1 MLAAIGGAAARHPWI
16 TLVVWIL
23 LIGGAVATAVGG
35 LAGESLFDRLKSEA
49 PGANGESSRADD
61 VLAGDDEERS
71 SLTLLAYGIAPDDP
85 DAVETVADLVATL
98 EDMPRTSVVT
108 PVGVPTLPDGSVV
121 PALAPLVAD
130 DGDGFLISVTVEGA
144 DGGLPDDAVVDAA
157 TDDLREAADELRQ
170 SHPDAALEVGGG
182 KLLVDSI
189 VEISEND
196 LKRGEAVALPIALV
210 VMLVVFGGFI
220 AAGIPLVGAGV
231 SIAGALGA
239 LLGFT
244 FLLDIDTT
252 VVNVVTA
259 VGLGLS
265 IDYGLLI
272 VSRFREE
279 HRAAGIAGRD
289 GRLAAI
295 RRTAQTAGRT
305 VVFSGVTFAIAS
317 LGLLVFE
324 PRIVKA
330 IGLGAL
336 AVTVIAIASALTLI
350 PALLSLTGDR
360 LLKPG
365 ALTRIPGVGKV
376 VAGFGDIAPDD
387 GFFSKLTRRVQRH
400 PAIVTIACALLLVL
414 LGSPLAS
421 LRLANTSV
429 DALPAS
435 STQHEFLETLSD
447 RFPDATSPRVAL
459 VTETEGD
466 AERWS
471 AAVTGIQG
479 VQSVGIPVET
489 GDAWRTVVRVDP
501 ADGIDVVNAIR
512 SDRAALQDDG
522 LGEAWVT
529 GTDART
535 VDFSNSLL
543 GSAPW
548 AALIIAL
555 GTMVFLFLMTGS
567 LVIPIKALIASALS
581 LGASIG
587 VLVWGFEQGNFAP
600 VMGFDP
606 ADVHGVDV
614 LVLLLTFAFGF
625 GLAMD
630 YEMFIL
636 SRIKEQVDAGVP
648 GREAIARGLQRSGR
662 IITSAALIIIVVF
675 AGFAT
680 GDLMVIKQLG
690 TALAVAVLLDATLVR
705 CLLVPAL
712 MTWQQRIMWW
722 APRWLKRLHA
732 RIGLAD

>member
-1 MLAAIGGAAARHPWI
+1 MAQRVRPLAAIGGAAARHPWI
-16 TLVVWIL
+16 TLVAWVL
-23 LIGGAVATAVGG
+23 VIGGAVATAVGG
-35 LAGESLFDRLKSEA
+35 IAGESLFDRLKSEA
-49 PGANGESSRADD
+49 PSANGESSHADD
-61 VLAGDDEERS
+61 ALAGDDQERS
-71 SLTLLAYGIAPDDP
+71 SLTLLADGIAPDDP
-85 DAVETVADLVATL
+85 DAVQTVADLVARL
-98 EDMPRTSVVT
+98 DDLPHTSVVT
-108 PVGVPTLPDGSVV
+108 PVGVPTLPDGSVI

-130 DGDGFLISVTVEGA
+130 GGDGFLVSVTVEGV
-144 DGGLPDDAVVDAA
+144 DGGLPDDATVDAA
-157 TDDLREAADELRQ
+157 TDELRAAGDELRT
-170 SHPDAALEVGGG
+170 SHPDATLEVGGG

-189 VEISEND
+189 VGISEND

-295 RRTAQTAGRT
+295 RRTAETAGRT

-324 PRIVKA
+324 PRIVRA

-360 LLKPG
+360 LLRPG
-365 ALTRIPGVGKV
+365 ALTRLPW
-376 VAGFGDIAPDD
+376 AGRLISRFGDIAPDD

-435 STQHEFLETLSD
+435 STQHTFLETLAD

-459 VTETEGD
+459 VTESEED
-466 AERWS
+466 AETWA
-471 AAVTGIQG
+471 AAVTGIEG
-479 VQSVGIPVET
+479 VKSTGTPVES

-501 ADGIDVVNAIR
+501 ADGIDVVREIR
-512 SDRAALQDDG
+512 ADRAALQADG

-529 GTDART
+529 GSDART
-535 VDFSNSLL
+535 LDFSTSLL
-543 GSAPW
+543 VSSPW

-555 GTMVFLFLMTGS
+555 GTVVFLFLMTGS
-567 LVIPIKALIASALS
+567 LVIPLKALVASALS
-581 LGASIG
+581 L
-587 VLVWGFEQGNFAP
+587 
-600 VMGFDP
+600 
-606 ADVHGVDV
+606 
-614 LVLLLTFAFGF
+614 
-625 GLAMD
+625 
-630 YEMFIL
+630 
-636 SRIKEQVDAGVP
+636 
-648 GREAIARGLQRSGR
+648 
-662 IITSAALIIIVVF
+662 
-675 AGFAT
+675 
-680 GDLMVIKQLG
+680 
-690 TALAVAVLLDATLVR
+690 
-705 CLLVPAL
+705 
-712 MTWQQRIMWW
+712 
-722 APRWLKRLHA
+722 
-732 RIGLAD
+732 

>member
-1 MLAAIGGAAARHPWI
+1 MLAAIGGAAARHPVI
-16 TLVVWIL
+16 TLVAWIA
-23 LIGGAVATAVGG
+23 LIGAAVATAVAGIG
-35 LAGESLFDRLKSEA
+35 GESLFDRLTSAA
-49 PGANGESSRADD
+49 PAADGESSRADD

-71 SLTLLAYGIAPDDP
+71 SLTLLVYGVMPADSAGALS
-85 DAVETVADLVATL
+85 AVEHGLTNVPET
-98 EDMPRTSVVT
+98 TI
-108 PVGVPTLPDGSVV
+108 VGPIPSE
-121 PALAPLVAD
+121 
-130 DGDGFLISVTVEGA
+130 DGDGFLVNVTIEGVDGA
-144 DGGLPDDAVVDAA
+144 DPDSDDIERATAVLDAA
-157 TDDLREAADELRQ
+157 AAQLRQ
-170 SHPDAALEVGGG
+170 SHPDATVEVGGST
-182 KLLVDSI
+182 LLVDSI
-189 VEISEND
+189 VSISEND
-196 LKRGEAVALPIALV
+196 LRRGETVALPIALV

-220 AAGIPLVGAGV
+220 AAGIPLIGAGV

-244 FLLDIDTT
+244 YLLDIDTT

-279 HRAAGIAGRD
+279 HRRAGIPGRAGR
-289 GRLAAI
+289 LSAI
-295 RRTAQTAGRT
+295 SRTAETAGRT

-324 PRIVKA
+324 PHIVRA

-350 PALLSLTGDR
+350 PAILSLTGDR
-360 LLKPG
+360 LLRPG
-365 ALTRIPGVGKV
+365 ALTRLPG
-376 VAGFGDIAPDD
+376 AGLLISRFGDVAPDD

-435 STQHEFLETLSD
+435 SDQYAFVQNLNDH
-447 RFPDATSPRVAL
+447 FPDAASPRVAL
-459 VTETEGD
+459 VTQTERD
-466 AERWS
+466 AETW
-471 AAVTGIQG
+471 ADAVTGMDG
-479 VQSVGIPVET
+479 VQSVGAPAET

-501 ADGIDVVNAIR
+501 RDGLDVVTAIR
-512 SDRAALQDDG
+512 AARPALQQDG
-522 LGEAWVT
+522 LGQAWVT
-529 GTDART
+529 GSDART
-535 VDFSNSLL
+535 LDFSQSLL
-543 GSAPW
+543 RSSPW

-555 GTMVFLFLMTGS
+555 GTVVFLFLMTGS
-567 LVIPIKALIASALS
+567 LIVPLKALVASALS

-600 VMGFDP
+600 LMGFDP
-606 ADVHGVDV
+606 GHVHGVDV

-636 SRIKEQVDAGVP
+636 SRIIEQVRAGVP
-648 GREAIARGLQRSGR
+648 DREAIARGLQRSGR

-705 CLLVPAL
+705 CLLVPAF
-712 MTWQQRIMWW
+712 MTWQARIMWW
-722 APRWLKRLHA
+722 APRWMKRLHA